1 MSIACEVFV
10 GQPGRSAAR
19 KSDAYSFAPVTLA
32 TPSMR
37 PAPVA
42 AGFQRCRPGSVS
54 RTENSGSSAMLKR
67 ERLSVMPVVVTHLTN
82 SRREGRILAPRGSG
96 DWVECTRPGM
106 IYRETTK
113 LILNRKQLSLGDS

>member
-1 MSIACEVFV
+1 MSMACEVFV

-37 PAPVA
+37 PALVA

-54 RTENSGSSAMLKR
+54 RAENSGSSAMLKH

-82 SRREGRILAPRGSG
+82 SRREGRILAPHALAWYDMVS
-96 DWVECTRPGM
+96 
-106 IYRETTK
+106 
-113 LILNRKQLSLGDS
+113 NN